1 MGSSWRFLWSVVV
14 PLVFVFLQDVA
25 AFTVH
30 DAAFRVPF
38 LAVNNAKRPSP
49 VSLLRSTSQI
59 KSKLFLF
66 SSFWQQRQGDF
77 VKLDPRSK
85 QVDGPGPLLLAY
97 NIPPGIDSAEIQD
110 MIYDAAPL
118 ASAAGAVPVC
128 RLYSSAAGSSTLWE
142 TPLATVLAQIMAGTV
157 PTSTNSNQESTAPGG
172 GMVLLFSGFRND
184 EMMAVY
190 QLLSQEIEQELAYDA
205 LVAPAAAC
213 AKAVPKAMKKPLAQ
227 VLDEILGD
235 HDEAVASLYQ
245 EEAAE

>member
-1 MGSSWRFLWSVVV
+1 MASSWRFPWSVVV
-14 PLVFVFLQDVA
+14 LLALVFLQDVA
-25 AFTVH
+25 AFVRDT
-30 DAAFRVPF
+30 AIRA
-38 LAVNNAKRPSP
+38 LAVDHEM
-49 VSLLRSTSQI
+49 
-59 KSKLFLF
+59 SKQPTNLFLF

-118 ASAAGAVPVC
+118 ASAAGAVPVA
-128 RLYSSAAGSSTLWE
+128 RLYSNAAGSSTLWE

-157 PTSTNSNQESTAPGG
+157 PSSTASNQESTAPSGG

-205 LVAPAAAC
+205 LAAPAAAC

-235 HDEAVASLYQ
+235 HDEAMASLYQ
-245 EEAAE
+245 EEAGE